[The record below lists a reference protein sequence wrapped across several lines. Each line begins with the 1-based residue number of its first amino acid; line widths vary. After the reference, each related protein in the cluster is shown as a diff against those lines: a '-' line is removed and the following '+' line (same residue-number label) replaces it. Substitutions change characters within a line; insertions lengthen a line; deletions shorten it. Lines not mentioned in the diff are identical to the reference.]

1 MADSMKRVFPEAL
14 TALNKCDPEVAGII
28 EDEKARQW
36 CGCILVMFFA
46 AIAVFAVNRVALTV
60 ACSPF
65 KLSLRRLRCND
76 ACSVP

>member
-36 CGCILVMFFA
+36 CGYAPVTVSA
-46 AIAVFAVNRVALTV
+46 AAAGLQ
-60 ACSPF
+60 
-65 KLSLRRLRCND
+65 
-76 ACSVP
+76 